1 MSNAALLRSTDAV
14 FQLRGP
20 RDRIA
25 TRSSPE
31 LTPFGFTLPRFSDP
45 VLMRSQ
51 RKDSF
56 VQTTAFTSFDT
67 LGVSPTL
74 LKNLTKAGF
83 TEPTAIQAQAIPQA
97 LAGRDVLGCAQTGTG
112 KTAAFVIPMLERL
125 NGTPKGQ
132 PRALI
137 LAPTR
142 ELAIQ
147 IQGTIDTLG
156 RGLELFATTVVGG
169 ADMQAQVRGLRQRP
183 DIIVATPGRL
193 LDHMWNGTI
202 SLLAMTILVLD
213 EADRMLDMGFAQ
225 QINQILDAMPEE
237 RQTLLFSATM
247 PTDLAR
253 LAQASVKNPVR
264 VMVTKSATTADGVSQ
279 AVHHTTHD
287 RKNALLMSLLQS
299 ESDTVLVFTRT
310 KHRADRL
317 GNMLDSAG
325 HRVAVLHGG
334 RTLPQRRAALEGFR
348 RGTFRVL
355 VATDIAARGIDVANI
370 AHVIN
375 YDVPNCP
382 EDYVHRIGRTARM
395 RTSGRATT
403 FVTAEDQDQLL
414 AIERLLGQAVPRA
427 EGSSGLSS
435 NTVRPQGPGPRN
447 ETEPRRRRR
456 TSTHGWRQVADGGG
470 GRRAEN

>member
-1 MSNAALLRSTDAV
+1 
-14 FQLRGP
+14 
-20 RDRIA
+20 
-25 TRSSPE
+25 
-31 LTPFGFTLPRFSDP
+31 
-45 VLMRSQ
+45 MRSQ

-67 LGVSPTL
+67 LGVSSTL
-74 LKNLTKAGF
+74 LQNLTKAGF
-83 TEPTAIQAQAIPQA
+83 TEPTAIQAQAIPHA
-97 LAGRDVLGCAQTGTG
+97 LEGRDVLGCAQTGTG

-125 NGTPKGQ
+125 SGTPKGQ

-253 LAQASVKNPVR
+253 LAQASVKNPVH

-287 RKNALLMSLLQS
+287 RKNALLMSLLRS
-299 ESDTVLVFTRT
+299 ESDTVLVFART

-317 GNMLDSAG
+317 GTMLDSAG

-403 FVTAEDQDQLL
+403 FVTAEDQEQLR

-427 EGSSGLSS
+427 EGSPALSPAMARS
-435 NTVRPQGPGPRN
+435 DGHAPRN
-447 ETEPRRRRR
+447 EAERRRRR
-456 TSTHGWRQVADGGG
+456 GTSTHGWRQAADGGVRESNG
-470 GRRAEN
+470 ETRKGSDLGPVS

>member
-1 MSNAALLRSTDAV
+1 M
-14 FQLRGP
+14 
-20 RDRIA
+20 
-25 TRSSPE
+25 
-31 LTPFGFTLPRFSDP
+31 
-45 VLMRSQ
+45 
-51 RKDSF
+51 
-56 VQTTAFTSFDT
+56 QTTAFTSFDS

-74 LKNLTKAGF
+74 LRNLTKAGF
-83 TEPTAIQAQAIPQA
+83 AEPTAIQAQAIPHA

-125 NGTPKGQ
+125 SGTPKGQ

-147 IQGTIDTLG
+147 IQATIDTLG
-156 RGLELFATTVVGG
+156 RDLQLFATTVVGG

-202 SLLAMTILVLD
+202 SLLAMSILVLD

-247 PTDLAR
+247 PNDLAR
-253 LAQASVKNPVR
+253 LAQASVKDPVR

-287 RKNALLMSLLQS
+287 RKNSLLMSLVQS

-317 GNMLDSAG
+317 GNLLGSAG

-395 RTSGRATT
+395 RTTGRATT
-403 FVTAEDQDQLL
+403 FVTADDQDQLR

-427 EGSSGLSS
+427 EGSTTSPASS
-435 NTVRPQGPGPRN
+435 PRPDAHAPRS
-447 ETEPRRRRR
+447 ESERRRRR
-456 TSTHGWRQVADGGG
+456 GGAGQRWRQTSDGGSREANG
-470 GRRAEN
+470 EIKNGSDLGPVS